1 MQENIRLFYE
11 SCLRL
16 VEVYVKHNTNRLT
29 EEANAEEDSFNDM
42 LIFIDLL
49 TNLLS
54 REMIS
59 SSGDGEIAHF

>member
-1 MQENIRLFYE
+1 MRLFYE

-29 EEANAEEDSFNDM
+29 EEVNAEEESFNDM

-54 REMIS
+54 KEMIS
-59 SSGDGEIAHF
+59 SGDDGEIL

>member
-1 MQENIRLFYE
+1 VRLFYE

-29 EEANAEEDSFNDM
+29 EEVNAEEESFNDM

-54 REMIS
+54 KEMIS
-59 SSGDGEIAHF
+59 SGDDGEIL

>member
-1 MQENIRLFYE
+1 VRLFYE

-29 EEANAEEDSFNDM
+29 EEVNAEEDSFNDM

-54 REMIS
+54 KEMIS
-59 SSGDGEIAHF
+59 SGDDGEIL